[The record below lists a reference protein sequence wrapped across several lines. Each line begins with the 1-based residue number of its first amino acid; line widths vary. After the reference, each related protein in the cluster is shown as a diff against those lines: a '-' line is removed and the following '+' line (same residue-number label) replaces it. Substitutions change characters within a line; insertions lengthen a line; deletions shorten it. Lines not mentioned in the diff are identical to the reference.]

1 MFNYTIYTHKEET
14 DMYHCHIHF
23 YLTGCQHGIFEIIRK
38 MPPLEHFTHEFSG
51 SSIPGAALAAN
62 ADVIFANLQ
71 DMDAREAFQILVS
84 SKQKNAELILLADKY
99 QIAFL
104 AGHLDE
110 VSDIW
115 TMPMSDKELKFR
127 FLRWQQSYKKDK
139 DYWQTTQYLEAAMN
153 SVPNLVW
160 YKDKNGI
167 HKKVNN
173 SFCKTVGKTKQQV
186 EGRNHAYI
194 WDVENDD
201 PACIESELE
210 VMTKRKTCV
219 SEETV
224 QTGDGIKLLTTY
236 KSPLYDV
243 DGSVMGTV
251 GVAIDVTQER
261 AYEQQLIQK
270 NNTLET
276 IFTTMDC
283 GIMSHTLDGKHI
295 FSINRAAL
303 KILGYNSK
311 NELMEKGFNLIAP
324 SVMEEDKPKLLE
336 SINTLG
342 KAGDTVNVEYRVKHD
357 DGEILHIMGN
367 IKLLEE
373 NGTLFYQRFLLDFT
387 AQKLKEESER
397 LENERRQMELVH
409 ALCIDFKLVCF
420 FDLDTGK
427 GNLLQIADNENSKFN
442 NIFNNNLLLGQ
453 FMELFIDKIVYK
465 KDKENLQLASSSSYM
480 KNELSKKKFYHV
492 NFRIVKNNEIEYF
505 QMKVVRAG
513 EWDKNHGIV
522 LGFCSV
528 DEETRKEM
536 EQKNLL
542 ENALKQANRASKAK
556 SIFLSNMSHDIRT
569 PMNAIVGFTTLASTH
584 IDNKEQVEEYL
595 NKIMTSG
602 NHLLS
607 LINDVLDMSRIE
619 SGKIRLEEK
628 PCSLPDILHGLHNI
642 VQADVHSKQ
651 LELYIDTIDVF
662 DEYIYCDKLRLNQV
676 LLNLLSNSIKYTG
689 AGGSVSM
696 RIVEKPGAPE
706 GYADFEFYI
715 KDNGIG
721 MSEEFVN
728 HIFEPFEREQN
739 TTTSG
744 VQGTG
749 LGMAI
754 TKNIVDMMNGT
765 INVKSEQGV
774 GTEFSVSFT
783 FRLYS
788 GKKQPQIIR
797 ELQDCRALV
806 VDDDFN
812 TCDSV
817 SYMLGQIGMHAEW
830 TLSGKEAV
838 LRTHQAVM
846 RGNDYRVYIVDW
858 LLPDMNGVEVA
869 RRIKKE
875 TGGKVPII
883 VLTAYDWSDI
893 EEEAREAGVTAFC
906 SKPLFMSELSN
917 CLNSLIS
924 TEKETKK
931 EEEKP
936 NKLRSGRI
944 LLAEDVDLNQEIAS
958 TLLNEAGFCT
968 EIAENGQIAFEM
980 LKKSEPGY
988 YQLIL
993 MDIQMPVMNGY
1004 EATKAI
1010 RSLENKEL
1018 ASIPIIAM
1026 TANAFEEDKQE
1037 ALKCGMNSHISKPI
1051 DIKKL
1056 FDTLDKI
1063 LD

>member
-324 SVMEEDKPKLLE
+324 SVIEDDKPKLLE
-336 SINTLG
+336 SIKTLG

-427 GNLLQIADNENSKFN
+427 GNLLQITDNENSKFN
-442 NIFNNNLLLGQ
+442 NIFNNNMLLGQ

-465 KDKENLQLASSSSYM
+465 KDKENLQLASSLSYI
-480 KNELSKKKFYHV
+480 KNELSKKKLYHV

>member
-51 SSIPGAALAAN
+51 SSIPKAALAAN

-71 DMDAREAFQILVS
+71 DMDARETFQILVS

-104 AGHLDE
+104 ANHLDE

-336 SINTLG
+336 SIKTLG

-427 GNLLQIADNENSKFN
+427 GNLLQITDNENSKFN
-442 NIFNNNLLLGQ
+442 NIFNNNMLLGQ

-465 KDKENLQLASSSSYM
+465 KDKENLQLASSLSYI
-480 KNELSKKKFYHV
+480 KNELSKKKLYHV

-696 RIVEKPGAPE
+696 RILEKPGAPE